1 MGVNPYAP
9 PSAAVADPVV
19 PPIPRPRRVNVALLL
34 FGMGVAIGITVLAI
48 RHRHR
53 YVSQI
58 VIAIALTGGICLAIA
73 ARRNWARWVFAI
85 LTGLAWINLT
95 RFLIV
100 FRHLPSNT
108 LMASTM
114 AADVM
119 ELVGVIL
126 LFTGPSSRW
135 FKQPRAAI
143 H

>member
-1 MGVNPYAP
+1 MNPYTP
-9 PSAAVADPVV
+9 PAAAVADPVV
-19 PPIPRPRRVNVALLL
+19 PPIPRPRLVNVALLL
-34 FGMGVAIGITVLAI
+34 FGIALAIGITVIAI
-48 RHRHR
+48 RHGQR
-53 YVSQI
+53 YVGQI
-58 VIAIALTGGICLAIA
+58 LIAIAVTGGICVAIA
-73 ARRNWARWVFAI
+73 VRRNWARWVFAV
-85 LTGLAWINLT
+85 LTGLTWINLT

-126 LFTGPSSRW
+126 LFTGPSNRW
-135 FKQPRAAI
+135 FKQPRSVI